1 MAHAWKAC
9 WVQAL
14 GGSNPP
20 SSATTPG
27 SERSRGFV
35 VARGRSKRV
44 TLLDVAKEANCSVSL
59 ASIVMRD
66 ATGASEETRR
76 RVKAVATRLGYRPDQ
91 RARTLRSAR
100 LGLIGVTFGGHQ
112 PFHAEIVDGLYAA
125 AESGGHELVLSA
137 VVGAVDDRRATETL
151 LRDRCE
157 ALVMIAPA
165 LGMGRLRVLADE
177 VPIVA
182 VARPLSCPG
191 IDVIRIDDQ
200 GGALAWR
207 STISSAS
214 GTEGSCM
221 STAGAPRRAVNDG
234 PATSGPWRHTAPERR
249 QSWCPG
255 GLEQVDGVQAAKA
268 ILAGGALP
276 TAITAFNDRLAFGI
290 IQGLVIAGISVPEQV
305 SVVGFD
311 NARRSD
317 TSLVPLTTI
326 DQNPSLMAQLALERA
341 VGRAA
346 DRYLPTQQV
355 LVPRLVDRAS
365 TGPAS

>member
-1 MAHAWKAC
+1 
-9 WVQAL
+9 
-14 GGSNPP
+14 
-20 SSATTPG
+20 
-27 SERSRGFV
+27 
-35 VARGRSKRV
+35 
-44 TLLDVAKEANCSVSL
+44 
-59 ASIVMRD
+59 
-66 ATGASEETRR
+66 
-76 RVKAVATRLGYRPDQ
+76 
-91 RARTLRSAR
+91 
-100 LGLIGVTFGGHQ
+100 
-112 PFHAEIVDGLYAA
+112 
-125 AESGGHELVLSA
+125 
-137 VVGAVDDRRATETL
+137 
-151 LRDRCE
+151 
-157 ALVMIAPA
+157 
-165 LGMGRLRVLADE
+165 
-177 VPIVA
+177 
-182 VARPLSCPG
+182 
-191 IDVIRIDDQ
+191 
-200 GGALAWR
+200 
-207 STISSAS
+207 
-214 GTEGSCM
+214 M

-355 LVPRLVDRAS
+355 LVPRLEDRAS
-365 TGPAS
+365 TGPVS